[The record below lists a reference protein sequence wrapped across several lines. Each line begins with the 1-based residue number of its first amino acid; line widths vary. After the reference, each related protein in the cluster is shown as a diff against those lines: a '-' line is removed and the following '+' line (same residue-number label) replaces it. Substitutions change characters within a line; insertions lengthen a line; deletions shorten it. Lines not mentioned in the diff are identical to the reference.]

1 MRKTLL
7 ATAVIAASLGTGAFA
22 AVELNTYADG
32 EGYLDVQA
40 LTCAQLADTFQ
51 EDANY
56 LTAWYSGWYNGLAKK
71 HFANIPRSKEA
82 EHETIVY
89 CKAHPGD
96 EKVIKVLG
104 RIIDDYREKRA
115 SKFIGN
121 AFSSVTRPELEAKE
135 RGLFRVD
142 NGRVEAPN
150 LVAKGSRLTRPPS
163 RRPPTMWPDPPHA
176 EGMSPAWSSEGA
188 RMLNSKPRACIRTVL
203 IGPMTPKLCSSTRAF
218 GPSPRS

>member
-7 ATAVIAASLGTGAFA
+7 AAAVIAASLGTGAFA
-22 AVELNTYADG
+22 AVELNTYADQ

-71 HFANIPRSKEA
+71 HFANIPGSKEA

-104 RIIDDYREKRA
+104 RIFEEYR
-115 SKFIGN
+115 
-121 AFSSVTRPELEAKE
+121 AK
-135 RGLFRVD
+135 
-142 NGRVEAPN
+142 
-150 LVAKGSRLTRPPS
+150 KGIEVHR
-163 RRPPTMWPDPPHA
+163 
-176 EGMSPAWSSEGA
+176 
-188 RMLNSKPRACIRTVL
+188 
-203 IGPMTPKLCSSTRAF
+203 
-218 GPSPRS
+218 

>member
-7 ATAVIAASLGTGAFA
+7 ATAAIAACLGTGTFA
-22 AVELNTYADG
+22 AVELNTYADK

-104 RIIDDYREKRA
+104 RIFDEYREK
-115 SKFIGN
+115 
-121 AFSSVTRPELEAKE
+121 
-135 RGLFRVD
+135 
-142 NGRVEAPN
+142 
-150 LVAKGSRLTRPPS
+150 KGIEV
-163 RRPPTMWPDPPHA
+163 H
-176 EGMSPAWSSEGA
+176 
-188 RMLNSKPRACIRTVL
+188 K
-203 IGPMTPKLCSSTRAF
+203 
-218 GPSPRS
+218 

>member
-1 MRKTLL
+1 MTGTNYNRVPELVLGSRFAIKGSVGVFRSAAERPGVREQFRMDWECYLMRKTLL

-89 CKAHPGD
+89 CKAHPGE

-104 RIIDDYREKRA
+104 RIIDEYREK
-115 SKFIGN
+115 
-121 AFSSVTRPELEAKE
+121 
-135 RGLFRVD
+135 
-142 NGRVEAPN
+142 
-150 LVAKGSRLTRPPS
+150 KGIDVHR
-163 RRPPTMWPDPPHA
+163 
-176 EGMSPAWSSEGA
+176 
-188 RMLNSKPRACIRTVL
+188 
-203 IGPMTPKLCSSTRAF
+203 
-218 GPSPRS
+218 

>member
-22 AVELNTYADG
+22 AVELNTYADA
-32 EGYLDVQA
+32 EGYLEVQA

-82 EHETIVY
+82 EHDTIVY
-89 CKAHPGD
+89 CKDHPD

-104 RIIDDYREKRA
+104 RVIDEYR
-115 SKFIGN
+115 SKKGI
-121 AFSSVTRPELEAKE
+121 E
-135 RGLFRVD
+135 VD
-142 NGRVEAPN
+142 
-150 LVAKGSRLTRPPS
+150 K
-163 RRPPTMWPDPPHA
+163 
-176 EGMSPAWSSEGA
+176 
-188 RMLNSKPRACIRTVL
+188 
-203 IGPMTPKLCSSTRAF
+203 
-218 GPSPRS
+218 

>member
-1 MRKTLL
+1 VTSPVRDKAKQEAEGGLKLKVLEKEEQIASMQRQIEELKRRAEQGSQQLQGEVLELELESLLRAKFPRDTIEPIAKGEFGGFPHRFIRHQEEHLLRKTLL
-7 ATAVIAASLGTGAFA
+7 ATVAIATCLGTGAFA
-22 AVELNTYADG
+22 AVELNTYANK

-104 RIIDDYREKRA
+104 RIFDEYREK
-115 SKFIGN
+115 
-121 AFSSVTRPELEAKE
+121 
-135 RGLFRVD
+135 
-142 NGRVEAPN
+142 
-150 LVAKGSRLTRPPS
+150 KGIEV
-163 RRPPTMWPDPPHA
+163 H
-176 EGMSPAWSSEGA
+176 
-188 RMLNSKPRACIRTVL
+188 K
-203 IGPMTPKLCSSTRAF
+203 
-218 GPSPRS
+218 